1 LRLKRTAERYRRLKY
16 NALHTST
23 TEPGVRA
30 TGRYG
35 LRLKFWLGPYSLI
48 EVWSGYL
55 HLCGT
60 ATYVK
65 HLAKYRGGIP
75 RAAWSVSARRVIFHL
90 LHRSGPERET
100 DFVAAGIAGGGAL
113 ERGSGASLGPDVTLD
128 ETLDETLGADEPRA
142 RAGSAATA

>member
-1 LRLKRTAERYRRLKY
+1 MPLPYI
-16 NALHTST
+16 TST
-23 TEPGVRA
+23 TEPGVRGVPA
-30 TGRYG
+30 ETLAG
-35 LRLKFWLGPYSLI
+35 SLI
-48 EVWSGYL
+48 ANRGLGRVIFTCAAQPRTLSI
-55 HLCGT
+55 C
-60 ATYVK
+60 

-75 RAAWSVSARRVIFHL
+75 RAPWSVSARRVIFHL

-142 RAGSAATA
+142 RAGSAAMA